1 MSRAGPEAWRR
12 EDPMRQRRSRS
23 SRRAAVVGLALC
35 LCGALASAA
44 HAQGAAPSKSI
55 KTEGEFVAYDA
66 TAQTVSVKVTR
77 PGSGPEAKSL
87 QPGKMAAFKV
97 KPEGSVLS
105 RTTVAIQGVKA
116 ELGQLQAGK
125 TVNVYWRP
133 DPADPNAR
141 FARKI
146 DVILSDEELD
156 QRYGGE

>member
-1 MSRAGPEAWRR
+1 MHPRRSPRSRA
-12 EDPMRQRRSRS
+12 
-23 SRRAAVVGLALC
+23 AALGLSLALC
-35 LCGALASAA
+35 GLLAGAA
-44 HAQGAAPSKSI
+44 HAQAPGPEVSKSI

-66 TAQTVSVKVTR
+66 TAQTVTVKITK
-77 PGSGPEAKSL
+77 PGTGKEAKSL
-87 QPGKMAAFKV
+87 QAGQNAEFKV

-133 DPADPNAR
+133 DEADPNAR

-146 DVILSDEELD
+146 DVILSEQELD